1 MNRFESFVMR
11 TALRVSPSS
20 RRVLESAER
29 TMVNQRE
36 TILYHRALA
45 AKNEASHELAEFMAE
60 GGQMASLA
68 ESQGRGKEG
77 EKIIAESEVKLNETI
92 ADLELALE
100 DRGWRRQLAQTQ
112 YEFSRW
118 GIQRIILM
126 SQLYFIKNPLVK
138 RAVQISS
145 YYVFGRGVEIQSDNE
160 PANVV
165 IQEFL
170 QQPENMKELGHT
182 GLVKKEESLHTDGNL
197 FFVFFTDK
205 QNGQTTVRMIP
216 ALEIQQIVCD
226 PDDSSKPRY
235 YQRQWNSMVFN
246 ESTGMVEPQWE
257 ECWYPDVDWY
267 PDVRPTVIANKP
279 VMWDTPVIHEKIG
292 QIAGWVFGVPDVYA
306 MLDWARA
313 YKSFLEDWATIQKAL
328 ARFSWNIKTQ
338 GGPAA
343 ISNFQAFLGTTVG
356 NTGNLLPERNPPPVT
371 GSGFVSG
378 PGNEL
383 TPIKTAGTQTGPE
396 EGRRILLMVAAAAGL
411 PETFFGDASTGSLAT
426 AKSLDR
432 PTELKFIEA
441 QQRWKMLL
449 QRILRYVLKRSK
461 IAPGGS
467 LREAT
472 DVPDES
478 DKIPI
483 NVIFPSVLE
492 HDIGEMISSIVAA
505 ASLDGLD
512 CKTMDI
518 KNTSRQLW
526 KQIGMENVEE
536 ALDAIWPE
544 PEYSKM
550 LPKMFP
556 VDDLDAAAQRD
567 AAAEQAQQIQ
577 GRPPRLPT
585 MNQERGITRAMAEL
599 RKVLTV
605 VKEHLKIK

>member
-1 MNRFESFVMR
+1 MR
-11 TALRVSPSS
+11 TALRFSPNS
-20 RRVLESAER
+20 RRVLESTER
-29 TMVNQRE
+29 ALVSQHK
-36 TILYHRALA
+36 TILYHRALI
-45 AKNEASHELAEFMAE
+45 AKESAEAERERDAQEAQ
-60 GGQMASLA
+60 QMIGLA

-77 EKIIAESEVKLNETI
+77 EKILKETI

-100 DRGWRRQLAQTQ
+100 DRGWRRQIALTQ

-145 YYVFGRGVEIQSDNE
+145 YYVFGRGVEIQSDNDA
-160 PANVV
+160 ANKV
-165 IQEFL
+165 IQDFL

-205 QNGQTTVRMIP
+205 SDGQTTVRMIP
-216 ALEIQQIVCD
+216 ALEIQQIICD

-235 YQRQWNSMVFN
+235 YQRQWSSMVFN
-246 ESTGMVEPQWE
+246 PDSGQTNPEWK
-257 ECWYPDVDWY
+257 ECWYPDVDYY
-267 PDVRPTVIANKP
+267 PDTDRYATIAGKP
-279 VMWDTPVIHEKIG
+279 VMWDTPVVHEKIG
-292 QIAGWVFGVPDVYA
+292 NIAGWTFGVPDVYA

-313 YKSFLEDWATIQKAL
+313 YKSFLEDWATIQRAL

-343 ISNFQAFLGTTVG
+343 ISNFQAFMGTTLG
-356 NTGNLLPERNPPPVT
+356 NTGNLLPERNPPPVAA
-371 GSGFVSG
+371 SAFVSG

-383 TPIKTAGTQTGPE
+383 SPIKTAGTQTGPE

-432 PTELKFIEA
+432 PTELKFLEA
-441 QQRWKMLL
+441 QERWKMLL
-449 QRILRYVLKRSK
+449 QRILRYVLKRSN

-472 DVPDES
+472 TKPDAS
-478 DKIPI
+478 DQIPI

-492 HDIGEMISSIVAA
+492 HDIGEMIAA
-505 ASLDGLD
+505 ITTAATLNGLEPS
-512 CKTMDI
+512 TMDI
-518 KNTSRQLW
+518 KNVSRQLW

-536 ALDAIWPE
+536 ALDYIWPDA
-544 PEYSKM
+544 EYKAM
-550 LPKMFP
+550 LRKMFP
-556 VDDLDAAAQRD
+556 VSSLDAEAAQ
-567 AAAEQAQQIQ
+567 AAALVADPPPQQP
-577 GRPPRLPT
+577 GAHPPRLPA
-585 MNQERGITRAMAEL
+585 MNQESGVTRAMAEL
-599 RKVLTV
+599 RKVLLV